1 MDQEKDQMKSTCFL
15 FLSGTVVHGFGRG
28 SKELNC
34 PTANL
39 DPLMVER
46 IQTSENPLL
55 FGHSGSG
62 IFFGFAQLVRR
73 KDEESKT
80 ENDDSKSGERRN
92 DEKSVSNSNHDDDAI
107 IQSIGS
113 QNDSMSEEGR
123 NEEGRSEEGRN
134 EGFNMSVFPASASFG
149 FNPCY
154 NNDSKS
160 LEVHL
165 IHNEE
170 IPDFYGSRL
179 KVVLLGKL
187 REESKFDSLQELIR
201 QIEQDKRETMER
213 IEGMDKVQKDQI
225 ISKLKDSSN
234 DSDFVFS
241 FFSSS

>member
-1 MDQEKDQMKSTCFL
+1 MMMDQEKSTCFL

-46 IQTSENPLL
+46 IQTSQNPLL

-73 KDEESKT
+73 KDEELKSV
-80 ENDDSKSGERRN
+80 NDEELKSVN
-92 DEKSVSNSNHDDDAI
+92 EKSVSNSNHDDDDAM
-107 IQSIGS
+107 IQSIDS
-113 QNDSMSEEGR
+113 QNDSS
-123 NEEGRSEEGRN
+123 NEEGRK

-179 KVVLLGKL
+179 KVVLMGKL
-187 REESKFDSLQELIR
+187 REECKFDSLQELIR
-201 QIEQDKRETMER
+201 QIDQDKRETMER
-213 IEGMDKVQKDQI
+213 IEGMEKVQRDQI
-225 ISKLKDSSN
+225 ISRLKDSSN

-241 FFSSS
+241 SSS

>member
-1 MDQEKDQMKSTCFL
+1 MMMMDEEKKSTCFL

-73 KDEESKT
+73 KDEEAKT
-80 ENDDSKSGERRN
+80 VNNDSKDRRN
-92 DEKSVSNSNHDDDAI
+92 DGKSVSNSSHDDAI
-107 IQSIGS
+107 IQSIDS
-113 QNDSMSEEGR
+113 QNDS
-123 NEEGRSEEGRN
+123 RN
-134 EGFNMSVFPASASFG
+134 EGFNMNVFPASASFG

-165 IHNEE
+165 IHNEQ

-213 IEGMDKVQKDQI
+213 IQGMEKVQRDQI
-225 ISKLKDSSN
+225 ISRLKDSSN
-234 DSDFVFS
+234 DSDFS
-241 FFSSS
+241 FFLTVS

>member
-1 MDQEKDQMKSTCFL
+1 MMDQEEKKDQTQRFL

-39 DPLMVER
+39 DPLMVEK

-62 IFFGFAQLVRR
+62 IFFGFAQLVRG
-73 KDEESKT
+73 KDEECKT
-80 ENDDSKSGERRN
+80 VNEDTNW
-92 DEKSVSNSNHDDDAI
+92 NHDAI
-107 IQSIGS
+107 VHS
-113 QNDSMSEEGR
+113 QD
-123 NEEGRSEEGRN
+123 

-165 IHNEE
+165 IHGEE

-179 KVVLLGKL
+179 KVVLVGKL
-187 REESKFDSLQELIR
+187 REECKFDSLQQLIR
-201 QIEQDKRETMER
+201 QIEQDKRNTMDR
-213 IEGMDKVQKDQI
+213 IQEMGQGARDRL
-225 ISKLKDSSN
+225 ISRLKDSPT
-234 DSDFVFS
+234 DSDFL
-241 FFSSS
+241 FFS